1 MTFFLFRRLWVQC
14 SAFFR
19 THLRETECALIII
32 HYCILLIENIDFRVC
47 TYIYFHIYVYI
58 HTYIFSFSSFLY
70 FREWMFHRHFVSKQ
84 WQNLRMI
91 NLAYMENARA
101 IRMKVSVIAEFI
113 IEAFKVTSK
122 YRSRTIIFIFI
133 SVRVRFA
140 NLLFLYNARSHNY
153 IDNTYYN

>member
-1 MTFFLFRRLWVQC
+1 
-14 SAFFR
+14 
-19 THLRETECALIII
+19 
-32 HYCILLIENIDFRVC
+32 
-47 TYIYFHIYVYI
+47 
-58 HTYIFSFSSFLY
+58 
-70 FREWMFHRHFVSKQ
+70 MFHRHFVSKQ

-133 SVRVRFA
+133 LVRVRFA
-140 NLLFLYNARSHNY
+140 NLLFLYNARSFTITSTTHITINHRNSRFDENDCATLY
-153 IDNTYYN
+153 TINIIISMGKHLLSTDTFDH